1 MATQTT
7 TMRSLRARIL
17 AGALVFLVLLA
28 PAARSQ
34 GLGAISGGGAA
45 DTQSLGTVLGAI
57 SSSAPTAKPQVGANT
72 GGAAADTQSLGGVL
86 GAISSS
92 SAPTAKPQVG
102 AISGGAAAD
111 TQSLGTVLGAISSN
125 GPSSSAPTAKPQVG
139 ANTGGAAADTQ
150 SLGGVLGA
158 ISSSNGSSSS
168 APTAKPAGGLQWDRA
183 YTMSF
188 TSSVKETSRVL
199 QAFGPGV
206 VPIKQ
211 SDPAMDPLRAKFDH
225 TTHVAY
231 PVTVATGFLK
241 NGTRAGT
248 LNIGIKDLLSVSL
261 LLLAVLIDSDLALLL
276 AEAGKD
282 AKGQRW
288 QPAVQRRAPVGGHL

>member
-86 GAISSS
+86 GAISSF
-92 SAPTAKPQVG
+92 
-102 AISGGAAAD
+102 
-111 TQSLGTVLGAISSN
+111 
-125 GPSSSAPTAKPQVG
+125 
-139 ANTGGAAADTQ
+139 
-150 SLGGVLGA
+150 
-158 ISSSNGSSSS
+158 NGSSSS
-168 APTAKPAGGLQWDRA
+168 VPTAKPAGGLQWDRA

>member
-57 SSSAPTAKPQVGANT
+57 SSNRP
-72 GGAAADTQSLGGVL
+72 
-86 GAISSS
+86 SS

-102 AISGGAAAD
+102 AIS
-111 TQSLGTVLGAISSN
+111 
-125 GPSSSAPTAKPQVG
+125 
-139 ANTGGAAADTQ
+139 GGAAADTQ

>member
-7 TMRSLRARIL
+7 TMRSFRARIL

-57 SSSAPTAKPQVGANT
+57 
-72 GGAAADTQSLGGVL
+72 
-86 GAISSS
+86 
-92 SAPTAKPQVG
+92 
-102 AISGGAAAD
+102 
-111 TQSLGTVLGAISSN
+111 
-125 GPSSSAPTAKPQVG
+125 SSSAPTAKPQVG

>member
-7 TMRSLRARIL
+7 TMRSFRARIL

-57 SSSAPTAKPQVGANT
+57 SSSAPTAKPQVGA
-72 GGAAADTQSLGGVL
+72 
-86 GAISSS
+86 IS
-92 SAPTAKPQVG
+92 
-102 AISGGAAAD
+102 
-111 TQSLGTVLGAISSN
+111 
-125 GPSSSAPTAKPQVG
+125 
-139 ANTGGAAADTQ
+139 GGAAADTQ

>member
-1 MATQTT
+1 M
-7 TMRSLRARIL
+7 
-17 AGALVFLVLLA
+17 
-28 PAARSQ
+28 
-34 GLGAISGGGAA
+34 
-45 DTQSLGTVLGAI
+45 
-57 SSSAPTAKPQVGANT
+57 GANT

-86 GAISSS
+86 GAIS
-92 SAPTAKPQVG
+92 
-102 AISGGAAAD
+102 
-111 TQSLGTVLGAISSN
+111 SSN

>member
-57 SSSAPTAKPQVGANT
+57 
-72 GGAAADTQSLGGVL
+72 
-86 GAISSS
+86 
-92 SAPTAKPQVG
+92 
-102 AISGGAAAD
+102 
-111 TQSLGTVLGAISSN
+111 
-125 GPSSSAPTAKPQVG
+125 SSSAPTAKPQVG

-261 LLLAVLIDSDLALLL
+261 LLLAVPIDSDLALLL

>member
-1 MATQTT
+1 MATQT

-45 DTQSLGTVLGAI
+45 DTQSLG
-57 SSSAPTAKPQVGANT
+57 
-72 GGAAADTQSLGGVL
+72 GVL

-102 AISGGAAAD
+102 AISGG
-111 TQSLGTVLGAISSN
+111 G
-125 GPSSSAPTAKPQVG
+125 
-139 ANTGGAAADTQ
+139 AADTQ

-168 APTAKPAGGLQWDRA
+168 APNAKPAGGLQWDRA

>member
-86 GAISSS
+86 GAISSF
-92 SAPTAKPQVG
+92 
-102 AISGGAAAD
+102 
-111 TQSLGTVLGAISSN
+111 
-125 GPSSSAPTAKPQVG
+125 
-139 ANTGGAAADTQ
+139 
-150 SLGGVLGA
+150 
-158 ISSSNGSSSS
+158 NGSSSS

>member
-111 TQSLGTVLGAISSN
+111 TQSLG
-125 GPSSSAPTAKPQVG
+125 
-139 ANTGGAAADTQ
+139 
-150 SLGGVLGA
+150 GVLGA
-158 ISSSNGSSSS
+158 ISSFNGSSSS

>member
-57 SSSAPTAKPQVGANT
+57 
-72 GGAAADTQSLGGVL
+72 
-86 GAISSS
+86 
-92 SAPTAKPQVG
+92 
-102 AISGGAAAD
+102 
-111 TQSLGTVLGAISSN
+111 
-125 GPSSSAPTAKPQVG
+125 SSSAPTAKPQVG

>member
-57 SSSAPTAKPQVGANT
+57 SSSAPTAKPQVGAIS

-86 GAISSS
+86 GAISSF
-92 SAPTAKPQVG
+92 
-102 AISGGAAAD
+102 
-111 TQSLGTVLGAISSN
+111 
-125 GPSSSAPTAKPQVG
+125 
-139 ANTGGAAADTQ
+139 
-150 SLGGVLGA
+150 
-158 ISSSNGSSSS
+158 NGSSSS

>member
-7 TMRSLRARIL
+7 TMRSFRARIL

-92 SAPTAKPQVG
+92 
-102 AISGGAAAD
+102 
-111 TQSLGTVLGAISSN
+111 N

-139 ANTGGAAADTQ
+139 AISGGAAADTQ

>member
-57 SSSAPTAKPQVGANT
+57 
-72 GGAAADTQSLGGVL
+72 
-86 GAISSS
+86 
-92 SAPTAKPQVG
+92 
-102 AISGGAAAD
+102 
-111 TQSLGTVLGAISSN
+111 
-125 GPSSSAPTAKPQVG
+125 SSSAPTAKPQVG

-276 AEAGKD
+276 AGAGKD

>member
-72 GGAAADTQSLGGVL
+72 GGAAADTQSLGGGL

-102 AISGGAAAD
+102 AIS
-111 TQSLGTVLGAISSN
+111 
-125 GPSSSAPTAKPQVG
+125 
-139 ANTGGAAADTQ
+139 GGAAADTQ

-168 APTAKPAGGLQWDRA
+168 APTAKPALL
-183 YTMSF
+183 
-188 TSSVKETSRVL
+188 KEER
-199 QAFGPGV
+199 QKG
-206 VPIKQ
+206 
-211 SDPAMDPLRAKFDH
+211 LRA
-225 TTHVAY
+225 ASWRL
-231 PVTVATGFLK
+231 G
-241 NGTRAGT
+241 
-248 LNIGIKDLLSVSL
+248 
-261 LLLAVLIDSDLALLL
+261 
-276 AEAGKD
+276 
-282 AKGQRW
+282 
-288 QPAVQRRAPVGGHL
+288 

>member
-72 GGAAADTQSLGGVL
+72 GGGAADTQSLGGVL
-86 GAISSS
+86 GAISSF
-92 SAPTAKPQVG
+92 
-102 AISGGAAAD
+102 
-111 TQSLGTVLGAISSN
+111 
-125 GPSSSAPTAKPQVG
+125 
-139 ANTGGAAADTQ
+139 
-150 SLGGVLGA
+150 
-158 ISSSNGSSSS
+158 NGSSSS